1 LLATGAATAV
11 IEDYFAGGGCKGGVV
26 HSGDAAWPAGC
37 VPGSLGGARQAGGAA
52 LSGGGGVTIRLLSH
66 ALQSTEGACVL
77 HEVHTEHGADLQ
89 QALKT
94 FSEKFDRDAP
104 TLTESQ
110 RVARQKEGA
119 DLNRDLQRK
128 QREYQEDLNGRRNE
142 ELQQVLEKANKAVRK
157 VADDEKYDL
166 VVQEVVYSNGRHDIT
181 DKVLKLLN
189 TSGAK

>member
-1 LLATGAATAV
+1 MKLLNQISV
-11 IEDYFAGGGCKGGVV
+11 F
-26 HSGDAAWPAGC
+26 
-37 VPGSLGGARQAGGAA
+37 SLCAIG
-52 LSGGGGVTIRLLSH
+52 LLSSSF
-66 ALQSTEGACVL
+66 AQESRLAYVNTQRITTESAIAKAAQTKLEQEFSKRGKEL
-77 HEVHTEHGADLQ
+77 ADLQ
-89 QALKT
+89 AGLKS
-94 FSEKFDRDAP
+94 FGEKFDRDAP

-189 TSGAK
+189 TSGTK

>member
-1 LLATGAATAV
+1 MKLLNQIAVFTLCATGLLASALAQESRIAYINTQRITTESAIAKAA
-11 IEDYFAGGGCKGGVV
+11 
-26 HSGDAAWPAGC
+26 
-37 VPGSLGGARQAGGAA
+37 QAKLEQEFSKRGK
-52 LSGGGGVTIRLLSH
+52 
-66 ALQSTEGACVL
+66 EM
-77 HEVHTEHGADLQ
+77 ADLQ
-89 QALKT
+89 ATLKT

-110 RVARQKEGA
+110 RVSRQKEGA
-119 DLNRDLQRK
+119 ELNRDLQRK

-166 VVQEVVYSNGRHDIT
+166 VVQEVVYTNGRHDIT

-189 TSGAK
+189 TAGGK

>member
-1 LLATGAATAV
+1 MRANAHALLDAAVALLHGGVDAAPADLLRVCTRRVAREQV
-11 IEDYFAGGGCKGGVV
+11 RGHGCRGRGGGRGRERGKE
-26 HSGDAAWPAGC
+26 
-37 VPGSLGGARQAGGAA
+37 L
-52 LSGGGGVTIRLLSH
+52 
-66 ALQSTEGACVL
+66 
-77 HEVHTEHGADLQ
+77 ADLQ
-89 QALKT
+89 QTLKT

-110 RVARQKEGA
+110 RAARQKEGA
-119 DLNRDLQRK
+119 ELNRDLQRK

>member
-1 LLATGAATAV
+1 MQMKIG
-11 IEDYFAGGGCKGGVV
+11 
-26 HSGDAAWPAGC
+26 
-37 VPGSLGGARQAGGAA
+37 
-52 LSGGGGVTIRLLSH
+52 
-66 ALQSTEGACVL
+66 
-77 HEVHTEHGADLQ
+77 
-89 QALKT
+89 
-94 FSEKFDRDAP
+94 EKFDRDAP

-110 RVARQKEGA
+110 RGARQKEGA
-119 DLNRDLQRK
+119 ELSRDLQRK

-189 TSGAK
+189 TSGTK

>member
-1 LLATGAATAV
+1 MKTLKHIAVLLALC
-11 IEDYFAGGGCKGGVV
+11 AG
-26 HSGDAAWPAGC
+26 
-37 VPGSLGGARQAGGAA
+37 
-52 LSGGGGVTIRLLSH
+52 
-66 ALQSTEGACVL
+66 VL
-77 HEVHTEHGADLQ
+77 HAAFAQESRIAYINTQRITTESAIAKSAQAKLEQEFSKRGKELADLQ
-89 QALKT
+89 AALKT

-104 TLTESQ
+104 TMTESQ

-119 DLNRDLQRK
+119 ELNRDLQRK

-189 TSGAK
+189 TAGGK